1 MKFSLNPVHD
11 IYIIICLMQFSRR
24 EALNVSMKII
34 SSFENQS
41 LNDRRPLISIRTK
54 GLNHHRQ
61 QFICRFGSQLYHQT
75 FHSCQAMYSSNL
87 YKTSYDQI
95 KTLHEILQFTICL
108 IFLSVSMT

>member
-1 MKFSLNPVHD
+1 MKFSH
-11 IYIIICLMQFSRR
+11 R

-34 SSFENQS
+34 SSFKNQF
-41 LNDRRPLISIRTK
+41 LNYWKPLILIRTQ

-75 FHSCQAMYSSNL
+75 FNSCQAMYSSNL